1 VVSNYQLDLHFT
13 TRWCCPLAGHI
24 GNGFSLDSLFLGP
37 TYTGLTVPLAEPA
50 RKRKRNKYRPK
61 EQRRLLQEALEDWR
75 METYYKSP
83 NRIFFRLTSILTDS
97 DILDIAKLRPE
108 VVNSST
114 DIAMVLNR
122 SCEWEMLYGSGI
134 VEMVKKFDS
143 SCQMKDEVSS
153 DEEPLAKRIQI

>member
-1 VVSNYQLDLHFT
+1 
-13 TRWCCPLAGHI
+13 
-24 GNGFSLDSLFLGP
+24 
-37 TYTGLTVPLAEPA
+37 
-50 RKRKRNKYRPK
+50 
-61 EQRRLLQEALEDWR
+61 LLQEALEDWR

-134 VEMVKKFDS
+134 VEMVKNFDS

-153 DEEPLAKRIQI
+153 DEEPLAKQIQI